1 MVKNVENHESV
12 KKQELEEIVN
22 EIKSIFR
29 VYWEERDE
37 NGVKLYILNPNPAIV
52 EAIASRTENWD
63 VSLKER
69 LGEQYVEIVKKK
81 PEKNRVWL
89 NILLLILTFLST
101 TYVGMGFY
109 QKNKLLGG
117 IVFSFAILF
126 VLGSHEM
133 GHYFAAR
140 RWKVKTSLPYF
151 IPAPTILGTF
161 GAVIMQ
167 KSNCPNRKALFD
179 IGVSGPLIGVLAS
192 IIVTYIG
199 LKMGPVSASGTS
211 MYVQIGTPPLFDFL
225 AKLAGFNGKFMSPV
239 AFAGWV
245 GMFLTCLNM
254 IPAGQ
259 LDGGHVLRA
268 MIGEASNRVSR
279 IMPFVLL
286 GIGYIAD
293 EYYGGGAGGIWVVW
307 SLIVLLFSLAPHPR
321 PVDDETPID
330 KKRYIAG
337 IAAFLIAALCFTPAP
352 FRIHSG

>member
-1 MVKNVENHESV
+1 MSRNEVEGSERE
-12 KKQELEEIVN
+12 KKLEELVS
-22 EIKSIFR
+22 EIKSLFR
-29 VYWEERDE
+29 VYWEERDKDSI
-37 NGVKLYILNPNPAIV
+37 KLYVVNPNPTIV
-52 EAIASRTENWD
+52 EAIASRAENWE

-69 LGEQYVEIVKKK
+69 LGEQYVEISRRK
-81 PEKNRVWL
+81 PEKSGVWL
-89 NILLLILTFLST
+89 NILLLFLTFLST

-109 QKNKLLGG
+109 QKNRILGG
-117 IVFSFAILF
+117 IVFSAAILF

-140 RWKVKTSLPYF
+140 RWNVKTSLPYF

-161 GAVIMQ
+161 GAVIKQ

-179 IGVSGPLIGVLAS
+179 IGISGPLVGVVAS

-199 LKMGPVSASGTS
+199 LKMSPSFPTTTAS

-268 MIGEASNRVSR
+268 MIGKASDRVSKL
-279 IMPFVLL
+279 MPFVLL
-286 GIGYIAD
+286 GIGYLAD
-293 EYYGGGAGGIWVVW
+293 NYYGAGSGSVWIIW
-307 SLIVLLFSLAPHPR
+307 SLIVLLFSLAPHPS
-321 PVDDETPID
+321 PIDDETPID
-330 KKRYIAG
+330 KKRYVTG
-337 IAAFLIAALCFTPAP
+337 IVAFVIAALCFTPAP
-352 FRIHSG
+352 FRIGRF